1 MRSALCGFPGLTRTL
16 LFTVWPPASYPS
28 YRRFKRAACLTRARR
43 CSPGDLFACTLDS
56 EANGHEGSG
65 DPTAQT
71 LPRLRA
77 CRNRPTATGLRRPKA
92 GEFAMTHSAAA
103 SNSARAEGAK
113 AVVFISNRKRL
124 RVSDLTCSQGN
135 AFAVP
140 ESSSHPAV
148 KFCRP
153 RSCRFRIL
161 RAFHALEDLGGKCK
175 PVINRK
181 LQCSLQELRWV
192 CLGHETIL
200 TPTNPGQQRLPR
212 LRHARRNGPARHRQG
227 GQKLD
232 NRAEAGHEKMFGRR
246 RVGRLVRGYG
256 NSSARS
262 RPTRASRLGGRR
274 PSRRPL
280 LERGRAV
287 GCFTPRPA
295 APPPPSHSPVAC
307 RPTGAHSRPV
317 LGPALARWPI
327 PAARSTGRR

>member
-1 MRSALCGFPGLTRTL
+1 
-16 LFTVWPPASYPS
+16 
-28 YRRFKRAACLTRARR
+28 
-43 CSPGDLFACTLDS
+43 
-56 EANGHEGSG
+56 
-65 DPTAQT
+65 
-71 LPRLRA
+71 
-77 CRNRPTATGLRRPKA
+77 
-92 GEFAMTHSAAA
+92 MTHSAAA

-153 RSCRFRIL
+153 RSCPFRIL

-227 GQKLD
+227 VTETLRRAHDRPGHRGLADDGQ
-232 NRAEAGHEKMFGRR
+232 AAGHCWSVAEP
-246 RVGRLVRGYG
+246 
-256 NSSARS
+256 SAASRPGQQPRHRQVIVRS
-262 RPTRASRLGGRR
+262 R
-274 PSRRPL
+274 
-280 LERGRAV
+280 AV
-287 GCFTPRPA
+287 PQGLIR
-295 APPPPSHSPVAC
+295 V
-307 RPTGAHSRPV
+307 
-317 LGPALARWPI
+317 
-327 PAARSTGRR
+327 RS